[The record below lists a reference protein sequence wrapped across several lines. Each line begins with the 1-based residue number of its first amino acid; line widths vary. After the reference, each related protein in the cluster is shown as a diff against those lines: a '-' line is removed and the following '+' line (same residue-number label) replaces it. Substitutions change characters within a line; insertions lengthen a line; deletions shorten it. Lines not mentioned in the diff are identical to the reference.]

1 MCHVLI
7 IEDEPLIALDL
18 EEILSGLGAT
28 SFDVADSEQQ
38 AVDAAN
44 CRKPAI
50 ITADVMLKIGRGP
63 GAVDS
68 IIARY
73 GLIPVIYI
81 TGNPERCLGGETV
94 RVLRKPVNEV
104 AITRAY
110 HSLRAAA

>member
-18 EEILSGLGAT
+18 EHILGGLGAT
-28 SFDVADSEQQ
+28 TFDVADAEQQ

-44 CRKPAI
+44 RRKPAI
-50 ITADVMLKIGRGP
+50 ITADVRLRIGRGP
-63 GAVDS
+63 DAVGA

-73 GLIPVIYI
+73 GPIPVIYI
-81 TGNPERCLGGETV
+81 TADTERCSASETV
-94 RVLRKPVNEV
+94 RVLRKPANES

-110 HSLRAAA
+110 QTLRPAA